1 MASSRIKIT
10 KNSIAVSFTL
20 IIIFIFIMGQGPL
33 WLWFLFA
40 QKDMFSEMLQERA
53 QMAARIVSSVA
64 GDHLVQGEIPP
75 LKKTIER
82 IADDEIILS
91 IKVYDSEGVLVASA
105 VSSVEE
111 RDTSNPL
118 YISWRNVARATITS
132 GSVKVGEVEVLYSG
146 AKANDAMFWLLSI
159 PPIAQG
165 FVFILLVVA
174 IFLFTYLRIGK
185 PIGILSERLERITSG
200 DLTVEIPEMDER
212 EIESIADGLR
222 YLVQRFSSTV
232 RRMHSLASNVMETT
246 GGLSSSFDNSMEM
259 VKKQSVS
266 TDEIALTLKGSLESQ
281 KKISESTEHLSGI
294 SSENVS
300 SLMEVKASEDE
311 IVAHMVNLFDAT
323 EKSFTIIS
331 DMVDTTSSM
340 NENVQK
346 VLASVENTSASVEE
360 IIASVREVENSA
372 RESSRIADGVRE
384 QAAHNGVVTVEKA
397 INGMSEITDKVTY
410 AVDIVNRLGHR
421 SDDVQRILSVMKEV
435 TDQTNLLSINA
446 SILAEQAG
454 EHGKGF
460 SVVAEEM
467 RELSEKTETYTK
479 DIAGIISM
487 IQREISD
494 VVGAINEGMTFVEE
508 GSLLVYNVGETMSA
522 ILEAAHE
529 SANMTKMIERS
540 TEGQV
545 IALRHVEESVIEVNT
560 VSLEMNKVMGKLF
573 RSAEFILL
581 HMGEVKDVAET
592 TKQGIFE
599 QAEGVR
605 SIAHNMEMTNERVA
619 VINESATRQRRLEEG
634 LFSEVEE
641 IRNAGVW
648 ILSDMERV
656 SNTLSRLRED
666 VDVLRRE
673 MGMFKV

>member
-1 MASSRIKIT
+1 MARSRIRVT

-20 IIIFIFIMGQGPL
+20 IIIFIFILGQGPL
-33 WLWFLFA
+33 WLWFLFT
-40 QKDMFSEMLQERA
+40 QRDVYGEMLNERA
-53 QMAARIVSSVA
+53 QVTARMISSVA
-64 GDHLVQGEIPP
+64 GDYLAKGDLPP
-75 LKKTIER
+75 LKKTIEK
-82 IADDEIILS
+82 IAQDEIILS
-91 IKVYDSEGVLVASA
+91 IKIYDSEGGLVAST
-105 VSSVEE
+105 VSSLEE
-111 RDTSNPL
+111 RVTSYPL
-118 YISWRNVARATITS
+118 YIPWRNVTRSKITS
-132 GSVKVGEVEVLYSG
+132 DGIKVGEVEVFYSG
-146 AKANDAMFWLLSI
+146 AKVNNAMFWLLSI

-165 FVFILLVVA
+165 FVFVLVVFS
-174 IFLFTYLRIGK
+174 IFLFTYLRVGR
-185 PIGILSERLERITSG
+185 PIGILSECLERITSG
-200 DLTVEIPEMDER
+200 DLTVEIPEMDEK
-212 EIESIADGLR
+212 EIEAIADGLR

-281 KKISESTEHLSGI
+281 KEISESTEHLSGV

-300 SLMEVKASEDE
+300 ALMEVKASGDE
-311 IVAHMVNLFDAT
+311 IVTHMATLYDAT
-323 EKSFTIIS
+323 EKSFKIIS
-331 DMVDTTSSM
+331 DMVDTTSSV

-360 IIASVREVENSA
+360 IIASVREVEKSA
-372 RESSRIADGVRE
+372 RESSRIADGLRE
-384 QAAHNGVVTVEKA
+384 QAAQNGVVTVAKA

-410 AVDIVNRLGHR
+410 AVDIVNRLGQR
-421 SDDVQRILSVMKEV
+421 SNDIQRILSVMKEV
-435 TDQTNLLSINA
+435 TGQTNLLSINA

-467 RELSEKTETYTK
+467 RELSVKTETYTK

-487 IQREISD
+487 IKREISD
-494 VVGAINEGMTFVEE
+494 VVNAITEGMRFVEE

-522 ILEAAHE
+522 ILEGAYE

-540 TEGQV
+540 TESQV
-545 IALRHVEESVIEVNT
+545 VALRHVEESIIEVNS
-560 VSLEMNKVMGKLF
+560 VSLEMNKVMEKLF

-592 TKQGIFE
+592 TKLGIFE
-599 QAEGVR
+599 QAEGVK
-605 SIAHNMEMTNERVA
+605 SIAQNMEITNEQVA

-666 VDVLRRE
+666 VDVLKRE